1 MFLKSYQIKTLTSQF
16 VYNFAGG
23 KKMAKFKNQKLK
35 LLYLQKIMFENTDE
49 DHGLTLQEI
58 IDELEKYDIQA
69 ERKSLYSDI
78 ELLAQYGFEIT
89 HAKNGR
95 RVEYKLTSGRKF
107 QLAEV
112 KLMIDAIQSTRFITK
127 RKTYD
132 LIKKLEKEVSVHEA
146 KQLQRTV
153 FIEKRSKTYNESIY
167 VSIDNIYRAIQKQKQ
182 ISFNYYE
189 WYVSYGG
196 AEKVFLRAKKDG
208 KPYQVSPWC
217 MIWDDEKYYLVAYDH
232 LQSKVKHFRIDKIK
246 NVEILDTPQRGMKA
260 IESFD
265 VSAYVKQTFGM
276 FGGDTPQEVTLRID
290 NRLIGVIKDRFGE
303 DFVVMRADEAR
314 SDIVVS
320 VYPSQQFF
328 GWVFGLGNKVT
339 LISPQSVVEDF
350 KKNIQKI
357 SKNYM

>member
-1 MFLKSYQIKTLTSQF
+1 
-16 VYNFAGG
+16 
-23 KKMAKFKNQKLK
+23 MARSENQKLK
-35 LLYLQKIMFENTDE
+35 LLYLQKIIFENTDE
-49 DHGLTLQEI
+49 EHGLTLQEI

-69 ERKSLYSDI
+69 ERKSIYSDI
-78 ELLAQYGFEIT
+78 DLLERFGFEIT
-89 HAKNGR
+89 REKNGK
-95 RVEYKLTSGRKF
+95 RVEYKLTSGRKY
-107 QLAEV
+107 QLAEI
-112 KLMIDAIQSTRFITK
+112 KLMLDAVQSTNFITK
-127 RKTYD
+127 KKTSE

-146 KQLQRTV
+146 KKLQRTV

-167 VSIDNIYRAIQKQKQ
+167 ISIDNIYRAIQKQKQ
-182 ISFNYYE
+182 ITFNYYE
-189 WYVSYGG
+189 WYVAYGG
-196 AEKVFLRAKKDG
+196 IEKVFLRAKKDG

-246 NVEILDTPQRGMKA
+246 NVEILNTPQRGMRA
-260 IESFD
+260 IKSFD

-276 FGGDTPQEVTLRID
+276 FGGDTPIDVTMRID

-303 DFVVMRADEAR
+303 DFTVMRADEAR

-339 LISPQSVVEDF
+339 LISPQNVVEEF
-350 KKNIQKI
+350 KNMVNKV
-357 SKNYM
+357 SKNYR

>member
-1 MFLKSYQIKTLTSQF
+1 
-16 VYNFAGG
+16 
-23 KKMAKFKNQKLK
+23 MARSEKQKLK
-35 LLYLQKIMFENTDE
+35 LLYLHKIIFENTDE
-49 DHGLTLQEI
+49 EHGLTLQEI

-69 ERKSLYSDI
+69 ERKSIYSDI
-78 ELLAQYGFEIT
+78 DLLEQFGFEIT
-89 HAKNGR
+89 REKNGK
-95 RVEYKLTSGRKF
+95 RVEYKLTNGRKY
-107 QLAEV
+107 QLAEI
-112 KLMIDAIQSTRFITK
+112 KLMLDAVQSTNFITK
-127 RKTYD
+127 KKTSE
-132 LIKKLEKEVSVHEA
+132 LIKKLEKEVSIHEA
-146 KQLQRTV
+146 KKLQRTV

-167 VSIDNIYRAIQKQKQ
+167 ISIDNIYRAIQNQKQ
-182 ISFNYYE
+182 ITFNYYE

-196 AEKVFLRAKKDG
+196 VEKVFLRAKKDG

-246 NVEILDTPQRGMKA
+246 KVEILDTPQRGMRA
-260 IESFD
+260 IKNFD
-265 VSAYVKQTFGM
+265 VTAYVKQTFGM

-303 DFVVMRADEAR
+303 DFTVMRADEAR

-339 LISPQSVVEDF
+339 LISPQNVVEDF
-350 KKNIQKI
+350 KNMVNKV
-357 SKNYM
+357 SKNYR